1 MFQSLAH
8 MRLGLIRALEDHPGH
23 LPAQYLDRLNELDF
37 SKRPVELDGLKET
50 LLDNYQSVN
59 TTIIKSYK
67 LLEAA
72 LSKVEDQMDTT
83 ASAENLISR
92 RYWEDR
98 MRCNYAFYKE
108 SRVVPVD
115 LKELQLVRQSII
127 NNVPTFVPVLCL
139 GPSPDHYSFVEIV
152 ATTGNI
158 FYGAHFYQQALD
170 DVRAM
175 FPEPHQHKLRMYS
188 VGSEDNEIGLHSI
201 LPSEKFGFIFSW
213 NLFNYFSKAVAHEW
227 INQASLLLRQGGKF
241 MFLYNNAYDPVNAEW
256 LDRGKTTYMTPK
268 IIRDIASK
276 NALQVHEFGSDQHY
290 HWAILKKAGG
300 IDCRLESHERGLIKD
315 KKPVDRSK

>member
-1 MFQSLAH
+1 MFQTLAN
-8 MRLGLIRALEDHPGH
+8 MRLGLLRALEQHPSQH
-23 LPAQYLDRLNELDF
+23 PTDYVDRLNELDF

-50 LLDNYQSVN
+50 LLENYH
-59 TTIIKSYK
+59 TTNLTLTKSYN

-72 LSKVEDQMDTT
+72 LSKIEDQMDAT
-83 ASAENLISR
+83 ASAENKISR
-92 RYWEDR
+92 RSWEDH
-98 MRCNYAFYKE
+98 MRCNYAFHQQ
-108 SRVVPVD
+108 SRAMPID
-115 LKELQLVRQSII
+115 T
-127 NNVPTFVPVLCL
+127 NNMSGMHKAIVTNMPIFVPVLCI
-139 GPSPDHYSFVEIV
+139 GPSPDHFPLVETV
-152 ATTGNI
+152 ATSGNI

-175 FPEPHQHKLRMYS
+175 FPEPSQHKLRMYY
-188 VGSEDNEIGLHSI
+188 VGNEDNEYGLHSL
-201 LPSEKFGFIFSW
+201 LPTEKFGFIFSW
-213 NLFNYFSKAVAHEW
+213 NLFNYFSKEVTHEW
-227 INQASLLLRQGGKF
+227 INQVSLLLRQGGKF
-241 MFLYNNAYDPVNAEW
+241 MFSYANAYDPVNADW
-256 LDRGKTTYMTPK
+256 VDRNKVGYMTPK